1 MIEYENLSFVNKE
14 FRVELQKSFNASLD
28 SGKFILSRNVEKFE
42 NNFSAKLKTTEFEG
56 NLKNIYLN
64 LNSKMDVRF
73 SVPNAVDTSNLSLN
87 KEVDL
92 TFSSSKAVVLPSGPL
107 AVD

>member
-1 MIEYENLSFVNKE
+1 
-14 FRVELQKSFNASLD
+14 
-28 SGKFILSRNVEKFE
+28 
-42 NNFSAKLKTTEFEG
+42 
-56 NLKNIYLN
+56 
-64 LNSKMDVRF
+64 MDVRF

-87 KEVDL
+87 KVDL

>member
-1 MIEYENLSFVNKE
+1 
-14 FRVELQKSFNASLD
+14 
-28 SGKFILSRNVEKFE
+28 
-42 NNFSAKLKTTEFEG
+42 
-56 NLKNIYLN
+56 
-64 LNSKMDVRF
+64 MDVRF
-73 SVPNAVDTSNLSLN
+73 SVPNAVDTSNLSFN

>member
-1 MIEYENLSFVNKE
+1 MFINLK
-14 FRVELQKSFNASLD
+14 
-28 SGKFILSRNVEKFE
+28 KFE
-42 NNFSAKLKTTEFEG
+42 NNFSAKLKTIEFEG